1 MAFVEAITSAI
12 LQPLI
17 EKLAS
22 ASFLKFAR
30 EKEKEKEIDSEIKK
44 WKLRLLEIRAVLSD
58 AEEKQITNQA
68 VKIWLNNLRDLAY
81 DAQDVLEEFETE
93 AWYQTYSYR
102 RRKSKLGKNLVPTC
116 FAAVIGKVGWSKLE
130 DITSRLQEIVAQKD
144 LLDLSKCSFSRFDER
159 LPTTSLMV
167 KKSHVYGR
175 EKDKEALVEL
185 LIRGGEAANGSP
197 FSVISIIG
205 YGGVGKTTL
214 AQLVYND
221 DSVEFDYKAWVCVS
235 DEFDVLRITKAIL
248 DCDSSAVGC
257 DLNLLQVQLKVKLS
271 GKKFLIVLDD
281 VWSENYEEW
290 TALCS
295 PFASGARGS
304 RVIITTRNEGVS
316 LLTGSI
322 YAHALKELSDDDCL
336 LLFAQ
341 HALDASNFDD
351 YPDFKETG
359 EEIVTRC
366 RGLPLAAK
374 TLGGLLRGKRNSKE
388 WKAVLNSKLWDLPE
402 ENSGILSAL
411 RLSYHHLPSHLKQC
425 FAYCAIFPKDYEF
438 DKNEL
443 VLLWMA
449 EGFLQQTKEKKQ
461 MKDIGK
467 EYFDDLLSRSFFQKS
482 SANNVRYVMHDLISE
497 LAQFVSR
504 EVCFHL
510 GDKLED
516 SQSYAKVRYSSF
528 TRHRYDIS
536 QRFEVFY
543 EMKSLRTFLPLPIFS
558 PPYNYLTRK
567 VLHDLVPNL
576 KRLAVLSLAG
586 YCLLELPSSIC
597 ALKHLRYLNL
607 SYTEIEVL
615 PESLCEVFRLQTL
628 RLRGCKKLIKLPR
641 GIDNLINLQYLDIS
655 GTDGLQEMPSQIG
668 NLTNLHT
675 LPKFIIGKGLGIRE
689 LMKLSHLQGQL
700 NITGLH
706 NVVDVRDTELAIL
719 KEKRG
724 LRELSLEWIHNVN
737 GFQSEARELQL
748 LNLLEPHQNLQKLS
762 IMSYGGTTFPSWLGD
777 HSFSNMVCLQLCECH
792 KTTSLPSLGQLP
804 VLRDLSIKGM
814 ERVTTVGVEFLGVGS
829 SVKAFPSLESLII
842 EDMLNWKQWSWSNG
856 LNQEEAGE
864 FPNLRELTII
874 HCPMLV
880 GMLPSCLPSVK
891 KLSICNCPQLVALPE
906 SLPYLCEL
914 IVEGCNVAILNHMPV
929 MPSLTTLKVVSITG
943 LVSLCRDFLQ
953 ALVALEDLEIENCN
967 DLMYLWQDGTDLR
980 ELASMKH
987 LEIKKFEQ
995 FVSLVDLEIPGDLEQ
1010 LPSGLQCLGSL
1021 RNLKIDHCPKLVS
1034 LPEGL
1039 PYSLQRLEI
1048 SQCDLLKSLP
1058 DGMVIMVNGC
1068 KSSQCLEELLISWCP
1083 SLKSIPVGLFPITLK
1098 SLAISWCTNLKNL
1111 HGGIVYN
1118 GDGRRELSYL
1128 EHLTIEGLPRLL
1140 FPAFELPWSLKTL
1153 EIGYCKMQSLESL
1166 CDLSHLTELEIS
1178 GCSMLESFPEM
1189 GLTTPNLISLSIWK
1203 CENLRSLPNHMDCLV
1218 SLQELSV
1225 NHCYSLVS
1233 FSKGGLPPNL
1243 IEFEI
1248 RYCENITESMSDWGL
1263 HTLIFLKRLVI
1274 ECTSPCTNMVSF
1286 PDDEGQLLP
1295 TSLTTLY
1302 ILTLKGL
1309 KSISK
1314 GLKCLMS
1321 LEILMISD
1329 CPKLCFFPKE
1339 GFPATLG
1346 SLHIEFC
1353 PLLKKQCSRKNG
1365 RYWPMIA
1372 LIPDVFIQGV
1382 RIL

>member
-22 ASFLKFAR
+22 ASFLKFDR
-30 EKEKEKEIDSEIKK
+30 EKEKEKEINSEIKK
-44 WKLRLLEIRAVLSD
+44 WEL
-58 AEEKQITNQA
+58 
-68 VKIWLNNLRDLAY
+68 
-81 DAQDVLEEFETE
+81 
-93 AWYQTYSYR
+93 SYR
-102 RRKSKLGKNLVPTC
+102 RRSSKLRKNLVPTC
-116 FAAVIGKVGWSKLE
+116 FAAGIGKVGWSKLE

-197 FSVISIIG
+197 FS
-205 YGGVGKTTL
+205 
-214 AQLVYND
+214 
-221 DSVEFDYKAWVCVS
+221 
-235 DEFDVLRITKAIL
+235 
-248 DCDSSAVGC
+248 
-257 DLNLLQVQLKVKLS
+257 
-271 GKKFLIVLDD
+271 
-281 VWSENYEEW
+281 
-290 TALCS
+290 
-295 PFASGARGS
+295 
-304 RVIITTRNEGVS
+304 
-316 LLTGSI
+316 
-322 YAHALKELSDDDCL
+322 
-336 LLFAQ
+336 
-341 HALDASNFDD
+341 
-351 YPDFKETG
+351 
-359 EEIVTRC
+359 
-366 RGLPLAAK
+366 
-374 TLGGLLRGKRNSKE
+374 
-388 WKAVLNSKLWDLPE
+388 
-402 ENSGILSAL
+402 
-411 RLSYHHLPSHLKQC
+411 
-425 FAYCAIFPKDYEF
+425 
-438 DKNEL
+438 
-443 VLLWMA
+443 
-449 EGFLQQTKEKKQ
+449 
-461 MKDIGK
+461 
-467 EYFDDLLSRSFFQKS
+467 KS

-558 PPYNYLTRK
+558 PSYNYLTRK

-628 RLRGCKKLIKLPR
+628 RLRGCKKLIKLPI

-655 GTDGLQEMPSQIG
+655 GTDSLQEMPPQIG

-724 LRELSLEWIHNVN
+724 LSELSLEWIHNVI

-748 LNLLEPHQNLQKLS
+748 LSLLEPHQNLQKLS
-762 IMSYGGTTFPSWLGD
+762 IMSYGGTAFPSWLGD

-814 ERVTTVGVEFLGVGS
+814 ERVTTIGAEFLGVGS
-829 SVKAFPSLESLII
+829 SVKAFPSLEGLII

-864 FPNLRELTII
+864 FSNLRELTII
-874 HCPMLV
+874 NCPMLV
-880 GMLPSCLPSVK
+880 GMLPCCLLSVK

-995 FVSLVDLEIPGDLEQ
+995 FVSLVELEIPGDLEQ

-1039 PYSLQRLEI
+1039 PYSLQHLEI
-1048 SQCDLLKSLP
+1048 SHCDLLKSMP
-1058 DGMVIMVNGC
+1058 DGMVIMMNGC
-1068 KSSQCLEELLISWCP
+1068 KSNQCLLEELLISWCP
-1083 SLKSIPVGLFPITLK
+1083 SLKSIPIGLFPITLK

-1111 HGGIVYN
+1111 LGGIVYN

-1140 FPAFELPWSLKTL
+1140 FPAFELPLSLKTL
-1153 EIGYCKMQSLESL
+1153 EIGYCTMQSLESL

-1286 PDDEGQLLP
+1286 PDDEGQFLP

-1302 ILTLKGL
+1302 ILSLKGL

-1339 GFPATLG
+1339 GFPG
-1346 SLHIEFC
+1346 
-1353 PLLKKQCSRKNG
+1353 CSYPINE
-1365 RYWPMIA
+1365 
-1372 LIPDVFIQGV
+1372 V
-1382 RIL
+1382 RIYLCNSVTMMVVELADCYKFLLIESEQENQKLSANLCWFWRHKYKRILKTGPGTRREGVVKQINAVAVFSR

>member
-22 ASFLKFAR
+22 ASFLKFDR
-30 EKEKEKEIDSEIKK
+30 EKEKEKEINSEIKK
-44 WKLRLLEIRAVLSD
+44 WELRLLEIRAVLND

-93 AWYQTYSYR
+93 AWYRTYSYR
-102 RRKSKLGKNLVPTC
+102 RRKSKLGKNFVPTC
-116 FAAVIGKVGWSKLE
+116 FSAGIGKMGWSKLE

-144 LLDLSKCSFSRFDER
+144 LLDLSNCSFSRFDER
-159 LPTTSLMV
+159 LPTTSLM
-167 KKSHVYGR
+167 
-175 EKDKEALVEL
+175 
-185 LIRGGEAANGSP
+185 
-197 FSVISIIG
+197 
-205 YGGVGKTTL
+205 
-214 AQLVYND
+214 
-221 DSVEFDYKAWVCVS
+221 
-235 DEFDVLRITKAIL
+235 
-248 DCDSSAVGC
+248 
-257 DLNLLQVQLKVKLS
+257 
-271 GKKFLIVLDD
+271 
-281 VWSENYEEW
+281 
-290 TALCS
+290 
-295 PFASGARGS
+295 
-304 RVIITTRNEGVS
+304 
-316 LLTGSI
+316 
-322 YAHALKELSDDDCL
+322 
-336 LLFAQ
+336 
-341 HALDASNFDD
+341 
-351 YPDFKETG
+351 
-359 EEIVTRC
+359 
-366 RGLPLAAK
+366 
-374 TLGGLLRGKRNSKE
+374 
-388 WKAVLNSKLWDLPE
+388 
-402 ENSGILSAL
+402 
-411 RLSYHHLPSHLKQC
+411 
-425 FAYCAIFPKDYEF
+425 
-438 DKNEL
+438 
-443 VLLWMA
+443 
-449 EGFLQQTKEKKQ
+449 
-461 MKDIGK
+461 
-467 EYFDDLLSRSFFQKS
+467 S

-528 TRHRYDIS
+528 TRHCYDIS

-586 YCLLELPSSIC
+586 YCLVELPSSIC

-615 PESLCEVFRLQTL
+615 PESLCE
-628 RLRGCKKLIKLPR
+628 
-641 GIDNLINLQYLDIS
+641 YLDIS
-655 GTDGLQEMPSQIG
+655 GTDSLQEMPPQIG

-706 NVVDVRDTELAIL
+706 NVVDVQDTELAIL
-719 KEKRG
+719 KEMRG
-724 LRELSLEWIHNVN
+724 LSELSLEWIHNVN

-814 ERVTTVGVEFLGVGS
+814 ERVTTVGAEFLGVGS
-829 SVKAFPSLESLII
+829 SVKAFPSLEGLII

-874 HCPMLV
+874 NCPMLV
-880 GMLPSCLPSVK
+880 GMLPSCLPSAK
-891 KLSICNCPQLVALPE
+891 KLCICNCPQLVALPE

-914 IVEGCNVAILNHMPV
+914 IVEGCNVAFLNHMPV

-943 LVSLCRDFLQ
+943 LVSLCRDCLQ

-995 FVSLVDLEIPGDLEQ
+995 FVSLVELEISGDLEQ

-1039 PYSLQRLEI
+1039 PCSLQRLEI

-1058 DGMVIMVNGC
+1058 DGMVIMMNGC
-1068 KSSQCLEELLISWCP
+1068 KSNQCLLEELLISWCP
-1083 SLKSIPVGLFPITLK
+1083 SLKSIPLGMFPITLK

-1118 GDGRRELSYL
+1118 GGGRRELSCL
-1128 EHLTIEGLPRLL
+1128 EHLTIEGLPCLL
-1140 FPAFELPWSLKTL
+1140 FPTFELPWSLKTL
-1153 EIGYCKMQSLESL
+1153 EIGYCTMQSLESL

-1339 GFPATLG
+1339 GFPG
-1346 SLHIEFC
+1346 
-1353 PLLKKQCSRKNG
+1353 CSYPINE
-1365 RYWPMIA
+1365 
-1372 LIPDVFIQGV
+1372 V
-1382 RIL
+1382 RIYLCNSVTMMVVELADCYKFLLIESEQENQIVTQSLNKYSSRSQSATIVQPIFSSSFGYNYSFSLR